1 MTKLINMK
9 GVVALAMA
17 LSFCVFSVVPNNSI
31 APNNSTIVSE
41 PITYYEARDIEGG
54 ALPVVAAIAAAPLLK
69 IAISVLAVDAVL
81 IAGSYALYVG
91 VLAAEK

>member
-31 APNNSTIVSE
+31 TPTTAIVSE
-41 PITYYEARDIEGG
+41 PITSYEVQDIKGG
-54 ALPVVAAIAAAPLLK
+54 ILPAIVVAAIAADAAL
-69 IAISVLAVDAVL
+69 IASMVALYAVL
-81 IAGSYALYVG
+81 ESTRQQIQAQR
-91 VLAAEK
+91 ER

>member
-41 PITYYEARDIEGG
+41 PITSYEARDIEGG

>member
-31 APNNSTIVSE
+31 TPTTATIVSE
-41 PITYYEARDIEGG
+41 PIMSYEVQDIKGG
-54 ALPVVAAIAAAPLLK
+54 ILPAIVVAAIAADAAL
-69 IAISVLAVDAVL
+69 IASMVALYAVL
-81 IAGSYALYVG
+81 ESTRQQTQAQR
-91 VLAAEK
+91 ER

>member
-17 LSFCVFSVVPNNSI
+17 LSFCVFSIVPNSSI

-41 PITYYEARDIEGG
+41 PITSYEAQDIKGG
-54 ALPVVAAIAAAPLLK
+54 LLPALVIAAIAADAALIGSMVALY
-69 IAISVLAVDAVL
+69 AVL
-81 IAGSYALYVG
+81 ESTRQQTQAQR
-91 VLAAEK
+91 ER